1 MLVGYS
7 SSSDEEVENPS
18 ELADSTGKRKTV
30 SSSVSFEE
38 DCHDR
43 AENKKMRIE
52 QQGSKTRLPVPGCL
66 LAMFPEEEEPDNDTS
81 LHDGRIR
88 SFKHERG
95 NWATY
100 VYFPYPPD
108 EDFMELLEELLEVAG
123 ARGVLLTQQREFHL
137 SVSQTV
143 VLKHHWIQP
152 FTESLKGGLTSCKR
166 FVCSAGSLRVY
177 SNAERTRTFLGMEVS
192 AGHAQL
198 AEIMKMVDKTMI
210 EFRLDTFYKDPS
222 FHVSLAWCV
231 GDFTAQLKECL
242 KELQGLVDHHEEGA
256 FLLTLDCQELRC
268 RAGNKTFSFPLQS

>member
-7 SSSDEEVENPS
+7 SSSDEEA
-18 ELADSTGKRKTV
+18 ELTAPGGDTTRSRTL
-30 SSSVSFEE
+30 EE
-38 DCHDR
+38 GCNGGS
-43 AENKKMRIE
+43 ANKK
-52 QQGSKTRLPVPGCL
+52 QQEPKTRLPVPGCL
-66 LAMFPEEEEPDNDTS
+66 LAMFPEEEDPETEDTS

-123 ARGVLLTQQREFHL
+123 GHGVLLTQQREFHL
-137 SVSQTV
+137 TVSQTV
-143 VLKHHWIQP
+143 VLRHHWIQP
-152 FTESLKGGLTSCKR
+152 FTQSLRSSLATCKR

-198 AEIMKMVDKTMI
+198 LEIMKMVDKTMT
-210 EFRLDTFYKDPS
+210 EFRLDTFYKEPS

-231 GDFTAQLKECL
+231 GDFTAQMKDCL
-242 KELQGLVDHHEEGA
+242 QELQSLIDNHEEGP

-268 RAGNKTFSFPLQS
+268 RAGNKTFSFPMES